1 MYWLSKYKLIS
12 GWSFLPFEYFF
23 GNYKSLKFT
32 KITENEAGIDKYENQ
47 KTFAM
52 NIKEHNIWKQHASN
66 IQATWKF
73 ERTLI

>member
-1 MYWLSKYKLIS
+1 MKFPAIWI
-12 GWSFLPFEYFF
+12 FF

-47 KTFAM
+47 
-52 NIKEHNIWKQHASN
+52 EHNIWKQHASN